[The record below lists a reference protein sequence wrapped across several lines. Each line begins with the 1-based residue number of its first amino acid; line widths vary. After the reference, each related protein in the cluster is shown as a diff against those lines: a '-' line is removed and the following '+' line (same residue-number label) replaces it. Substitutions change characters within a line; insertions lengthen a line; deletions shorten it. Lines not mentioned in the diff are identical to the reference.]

1 MSSSKNLEFEK
12 TSFLS
17 KSNSA
22 FIEQM
27 YLKFINKDVDIPED
41 WSNYF
46 EGLDEEINII
56 VKEINGPSWSL
67 KNKIDIDEIEKR
79 IEEEDKK
86 ESQENNAVTINSKSL
101 IKNNA
106 NSIRAV
112 ALIRAYR
119 QRGHLLAKL
128 DPLGMMQTEYLD
140 ELHPEHYGFKKTD
153 YKEKIYLDGV
163 TNRESSTLREILTFL
178 NKTYCGP
185 VGYEYMHIS
194 NPTERKWFRDRIEND
209 KNALKFT
216 KNGKDAILNKLIQA
230 EGFEKFLHK
239 KYVGTKRFGLDGGE
253 SLIPALE
260 QIIKISGQYEVKEV
274 KIGMSHRGR
283 LNVLANVLQKSYKR
297 IFNEFAGEFN
307 SLSEDGAGDVKY
319 HLGASSNR
327 EFDGNSVHVSLT
339 DNPSH
344 LEAVN
349 PVVLGQTRAKQFF
362 HKDKE
367 RNKVIPILIHGDAA
381 FAGQGVVAECFA
393 MSGLPGHN
401 TGGTIHI
408 IVNNQIGFTTSP
420 RFARSSPYP
429 SDVAK
434 MVDAPI
440 IHANGDDPEAVVY
453 AARIATEF
461 RLKFNRDVVVDL
473 ICYRRFGHN
482 EGDEPSFTQP
492 LMYEKIRSHPSPI
505 KVYGDKLVSENT
517 ITNDELEGSINKFK
531 DLLDDQFKNAKDYKP
546 QIEWFEGSWSAY
558 RPEKGKDKR
567 GVTGFDSKKLLE
579 ISEKIN
585 AAPEKLNLHKTI
597 VKILNSRKE
606 TVRNGSNIDW
616 STAEALAFGSL
627 LNEGYPVRLVG
638 QDSGR
643 GTFSQRHSV
652 LRNQSDNTRYVPL
665 NNISNNQKQFEVVDS
680 FLSELA
686 VLGFEYGYS
695 LVEPNTLTL
704 WEAQFGDFANG
715 AQVVI
720 DQFVASGERKWRRA
734 SGLVMLLPH
743 GYEGQGPEHSS
754 ARLERFLQLCANDN
768 MQVMNCTTPA
778 NYFHALRRQMH
789 RDFRKPL
796 IMMTPKSLLRNKY
809 CISNLEDFSK
819 ENSFHRILWDHAIDP
834 KTSGFIKLRKNSEIK
849 KVIMCSGKVYFD
861 LLGAR
866 EKLKK
871 DDVILFRIEQLY
883 PFPAKTLVKELK
895 VFAKN
900 AKFYWCQEEP
910 KNMGAWFSVRDYIQ
924 WTLDTISANNKEIS
938 YIGRSPDASPATG
951 YAKRHIS
958 QQQEIIKKVFE

>member
-1 MSSSKNLEFEK
+1 MSSSKNLEYAK
-12 TSFLS
+12 TAFLS

-22 FIEQM
+22 FIEEM
-27 YLKFINKDVDIPED
+27 YLKFVNNDPDLPNGWREYFSDIGEE
-41 WSNYF
+41 F
-46 EGLDEEINII
+46 EVVVN
-56 VKEINGPSWSL
+56 EINGPSWSPS
-67 KNKIDIDEIEKR
+67 KKVSINRNQIQSNEEKKI
-79 IEEEDKK
+79 
-86 ESQENNAVTINSKSL
+86 NPINSIRS
-101 IKNNA
+101 NA
-106 NSIRAV
+106 NSIKAV
-112 ALIRAYR
+112 AMIRSYR
-119 QRGHLLAKL
+119 QRGHLIAKL
-128 DPLGMMQTEYLD
+128 DPLELLKSDYLE
-140 ELHPEHYGFKKTD
+140 ELHPESYGFKKED
-153 YKEKIYLDGV
+153 YHKKIFLDGV
-163 TNRESSTLREILTFL
+163 TNKQHSTIKEILEFLRE
-178 NKTYCGP
+178 KYCDTI
-185 VGYEYMHIS
+185 GYEYMHIS
-194 NPTERKWFRDRIEND
+194 NPTERKWFRDRVEIAD
-209 KNALKFT
+209 DFQFT
-216 KNGKDAILNKLIQA
+216 KNGKEAILNKLIQA
-230 EGFEKFLHK
+230 EGFEKYLHT

-260 QIIKISGQYEVKEV
+260 QIIKIGGQSKIKEV
-274 KIGMSHRGR
+274 KIGMSPRGS
-283 LNVLANVLQKSYKR
+283 LNVFANVRQKSYKR
-297 IFNEFAGEFN
+297 IFNEFAGEIN
-307 SLSEDGAGDVKY
+307 STSEDGAGDVKY

-362 HKDKE
+362 HQDKE
-367 RNKVIPILIHGDAA
+367 RKKVIPILIHGDAA

-429 SDVAK
+429 SDIAK

-440 IHANGDDPEAVVY
+440 IHVNGDDPEAVVY
-453 AARIATEF
+453 AARIATDF
-461 RLKFNRDVVVDL
+461 RLKFNRDVVIDL

-492 LMYEKIRSHPSPI
+492 LMYKKIRSHPSPV
-505 KVYGDKLVSENT
+505 KVYGEKLVH
-517 ITNDELEGSINKFK
+517 EGSISKDHLNNSIKKFK
-531 DLLDDQFKNAKDYKP
+531 DLLDDQFKNAKNYKP
-546 QIEWFEGSWSAY
+546 KIEWFEGTWSRY
-558 RPEKGKDKR
+558 KPERGKDKR
-567 GVTGFDSKKLLE
+567 GVTGFDIKKLME
-579 ISEKIN
+579 ISNKIN
-585 AAPEKLNLHKTI
+585 SIPSDINIHKTI
-597 VKILNSRKE
+597 SKIMGNRKT
-606 TVRNGSNIDW
+606 TVINGKAIDW

-627 LNEGYPVRLVG
+627 LEEGYPVRLVG

-652 LRNQSDNTRYVPL
+652 LRNQIDNSRYVPL
-665 NNISNNQKQFEVVDS
+665 NNISNKQKKFEIVDS

-720 DQFVASGERKWRRA
+720 DQFIASGERKWSRA

-754 ARLERFLQLCANDN
+754 ARLERFLQLCSNDN
-768 MQVMNCTTPA
+768 MQIMNCTTQA

-796 IMMTPKSLLRNKY
+796 IIMTPKSLLRHKH
-809 CISNLEDFSK
+809 CISQIEDFSK
-819 ENSFHRILWDHAIDP
+819 KNSFHRILWDHAMDP
-834 KTSGFIKLRKNSEIK
+834 KTKGFIELKKPKKIK
-849 KVIMCSGKVYFD
+849 KVILCSGKIYFD
-861 LLGAR
+861 LLEAR
-866 EKLKK
+866 EKMKRN
-871 DDVILFRIEQLY
+871 DVVFYRIEQLY
-883 PFPAKTLVKELK
+883 PFPAKTLVKELQPY
-895 VFAKN
+895 AKN
-900 AKFYWCQEEP
+900 AYFYWCQEEP

-924 WTLDTISANNKEIS
+924 WTLDSIKANNNEIS

-958 QQQEIIKKVFE
+958 QQEEIIKKVFE

>member
-1 MSSSKNLEFEK
+1 MSSSKNLEFKK
-12 TSFLS
+12 TAFLN

-22 FIEQM
+22 FIEEM
-27 YLKFINKDVDIPED
+27 YLKFVNNDPELPD
-41 WSNYF
+41 SWRKYF
-46 EGLDEEINII
+46 KEVGDEDDII
-56 VKEINGPSWSL
+56 VNEINGPSWSPS
-67 KNKIDIDEIEKR
+67 KKVSIN
-79 IEEEDKK
+79 KK
-86 ESQENNAVTINSKSL
+86 ENFENQITEQNNDDIIKS
-101 IKNNA
+101 NT
-106 NSIRAV
+106 NSIKAV
-112 ALIRAYR
+112 AMIRSYR
-119 QRGHLLAKL
+119 QRGHLIAKL
-128 DPLGMMQTEYLD
+128 DPLGLLKSDYLE
-140 ELHPEHYGFKKTD
+140 ELHPESYGFKKED
-153 YKEKIYLDGV
+153 YQKKIFLDNVTNKQYSNINEILKFLKEK
-163 TNRESSTLREILTFL
+163 
-178 NKTYCGP
+178 YCGSL
-185 VGYEYMHIS
+185 GYEYMHIS
-194 NPTERKWFRDRIEND
+194 NPTERKWFRDRVEKADDFN
-209 KNALKFT
+209 FT
-216 KNGKDAILNKLIQA
+216 QNGKEAILNKLIQA
-230 EGFEKFLHK
+230 EGFEKFLHT

-260 QIIKISGQYEVKEV
+260 QIIKIGGQSNVKEV

-297 IFNEFAGEFN
+297 IFNEFAGEI
-307 SLSEDGAGDVKY
+307 SSKSKDDTGDVKY

-349 PVVLGQTRAKQFF
+349 PVVLGQTRAKQYF

-429 SDVAK
+429 SDIAK

-492 LMYEKIRSHPSPI
+492 LMYEKIRSHPSTT
-505 KVYGDKLVSENT
+505 KVYGKKLIEENVISSESLDN
-517 ITNDELEGSINKFK
+517 SIKTFK
-531 DLLDDQFKNAKDYKP
+531 NLLDDQFKNAKDYKP
-546 QIEWFEGSWSAY
+546 KIAWFEGTWSAY
-558 RPEKGKDKR
+558 KPEKGKDKR
-567 GVTGFDSKKLLE
+567 GVTGADTKKLLE

-585 AAPEKLNLHKTI
+585 SSFDELNLHKTI
-597 VKILNSRKE
+597 VKILNNRKE
-606 TVRNGSNIDW
+606 AVKSGSNIDW

-627 LNEGYPVRLVG
+627 LEEGYPVRLVG

-652 LRNQSDNTRYVPL
+652 LRNQKDNTRYVPL

-720 DQFVASGERKWRRA
+720 DQFIASGERKWRRA

-754 ARLERFLQLCANDN
+754 ARLERFLQLCSNDN
-768 MQVMNCTTPA
+768 MQVMNCTSPA

-809 CISNLEDFSK
+809 CVSNLEDFSK
-819 ENSFHRILWDHAIDP
+819 SNTFHRILWDHAIDP
-834 KTSGFIKLRKNSEIK
+834 QNQGFIKLKENSEIK
-849 KVIMCSGKVYFD
+849 KVILCSGKVYFD
-861 LLGAR
+861 LLEAR

-895 VFAKN
+895 PYAEN
-900 AKFYWCQEEP
+900 AKFFWCQEEP

-924 WTLDTISANNKEIS
+924 WTLDTIKAKNNEIS
-938 YIGRSPDASPATG
+938 YIGRSPDATPATG
-951 YAKRHIS
+951 YAKRHNS
-958 QQQEIIKKVFE
+958 QQQEIIDKVFE